1 MITEF
6 FQSIERHK
14 MQKTL
19 LFLLCV
25 LWSPLIYAEEQII
38 NAQEQT
44 VIEAKQISSVGENE
58 YQLNGDAVVLQGDK
72 EIRADNITYNQNSGQ
87 VNAQG
92 GLEFRDSQIEVD
104 GSEGEFNIVDDT
116 GRIDNANYSLVGES
130 GNGKAKLIQIKS
142 KEEVFLDDSTYSTCP
157 VGDNDWRIVS
167 SELTLDAAEGE
178 GKSAHTRL
186 DFFDLPVFYFPY
198 FKFPLD
204 DRRKSG
210 FLFPQIG
217 YGSENGLD
225 LRTPYYFNLA
235 SNYDATLT
243 PRILSKRGVGLES
256 EFRYLL
262 DSQVGEIHFDY
273 LPYDDIYD
281 DQRYLISFKQQGK
294 VSETIS
300 NSFDLAYVS
309 DKEYFSDLGSL
320 GYVAN
325 TSHLNNA
332 IDYNYRQGEWQA
344 GLLVQAYQTIEN
356 DVTKPYRRLPRFD
369 LSYIETEGEWGNR
382 FAYELTNF
390 DHPEHQTKITGIR
403 SDAYYKLQ
411 YQKTAPGWFMHPA
424 VSVRQS
430 DYQLDDLYSE
440 SRTLYSASLDSG
452 IFLERDFQLFGKD
465 MQQTLEPRIFYLYTP
480 YRDQQNLPVFDSGV
494 TSLSFGQ
501 LFAENRF
508 TGPDRV
514 GDANQISAAVSSRV
528 VDNDSGRTLLS
539 LNFGEIFYLDDRRVT
554 IGNDQLQT
562 NANSNFI
569 VNAQL
574 RPLRDFRITG
584 EVEWNHK
591 SDYTQSES
599 LVLEYRPDA
608 ENLFGITYLEQKNVN
623 AVVETDSTT
632 VRFAW
637 EYDHNWKFVGKWNY
651 SLLHDATQE
660 SFLGL
665 EYDSGCWA
673 ARLVTHRFIEE
684 MQNPANAKQQILLQV
699 ELLGVGGFGQDVDDF
714 MEP

>member
-6 FQSIERHK
+6 IQSIERHK
-14 MQKTL
+14 LQKALVL
-19 LFLLCV
+19 LVCV
-25 LWSPLIYAEEQII
+25 SLSPFVSAEEQII
-38 NAQEQT
+38 
-44 VIEAKQISSVGENE
+44 IEAKQISSVGENK
-58 YQLNGDAVVLQGDK
+58 YQLEENAVISQGDK
-72 EIRADNITYNQNSGQ
+72 QIAAEKITYNQNNGQ
-87 VNAQG
+87 VNAKG
-92 GLEFRDSQIEVD
+92 VVEFSDSQIKVD
-104 GSEGEFNIVDDT
+104 GSEGEFNIIADT
-116 GRIDNANYSLVGES
+116 GRVDNANYSLVGES

-142 KEEVFLDDSTYSTCP
+142 KEEALLHDSTYSTCP

-167 SELTLDAAEGE
+167 SDLTLNTAEGS
-178 GKSAHTRL
+178 GKSVHTRL
-186 DFFDLPVFYFPY
+186 EFFDLPVFYFPY

-235 SNYDATLT
+235 PNYDATLT

-262 DSQVGEIHFDY
+262 DSQAGEIHFDY

-281 DQRYLISFKQQGK
+281 DQRYLISFKQQGRI
-294 VSETIS
+294 SEAIS
-300 NSFDLAYVS
+300 NSFDLGYVS
-309 DKEYFSDLGSL
+309 DKEYFSDLGRL

-325 TSHLNNA
+325 TDHLNNA

-344 GLLVQAYQTIEN
+344 GLLVQAHQTIED

-369 LSYIETEGEWGNR
+369 LAYVETEGEWRNR

-390 DHPEHQTKITGIR
+390 DHPDRETKVTGVR

-411 YQKTAPGWFMHPA
+411 YQHSAPGWFIHPA
-424 VSVRQS
+424 LSVRQS
-430 DYQLDDLYSE
+430 DYQLDDSYSE
-440 SRTLYSASLDSG
+440 SRTLYSVSFDSG
-452 IFLERDFQLFGKD
+452 IFLERDFNLFGKG
-465 MQQTLEPRIFYLYTP
+465 MLQTLEPRIFYLYTP
-480 YRDQQNLPVFDSGV
+480 YRDQQNLPVFDSGA
-494 TSLSFGQ
+494 TSLSYAQ

-514 GDANQISAAVSSRV
+514 GDANQISVAVSSRFLDS
-528 VDNDSGRTLLS
+528 DNGRTLLS
-539 LNFGEIFYLDDRRVT
+539 MNFGEIFYLDDRRVT

-562 NANSNFI
+562 EENSNFI
-569 VNAQL
+569 ANIQL
-574 RPLRDFRITG
+574 LPLADFRITG

-591 SDYTQSES
+591 RDYTESES
-599 LVLEYRPDA
+599 LILEYRPDA
-608 ENLFGITYLEQKNVN
+608 ENLFGITYLEQKNES
-623 AVVETDSTT
+623 AVVETDSATM
-632 VRFAW
+632 RFAW

-660 SFLGL
+660 SFLGI

-684 MQNPANAKQQILLQV
+684 MQNPADAKQQILLQV